1 MTLYAVA
8 VSAHV
13 VIAIVGLG
21 VIGAVPIGAATTR
34 RKGLD
39 LVALEAWV
47 KPLLLCTRISLLL
60 LFLTGALLDF
70 VAQGAFHGAV
80 WFRLSVALLVLAG
93 VGQGLARGTLRRGL
107 AGQIEASRALRR
119 IERLGFTSAAAVA
132 CIAVL
137 MEIKPF

>member
-1 MTLYAVA
+1 VTLYAAA

-34 RKGLD
+34 RAGLG
-39 LVALEAWV
+39 LVALQAWV

-70 VAQGAFHGAV
+70 VAQGAFHDTV
-80 WFRLSVALLVLAG
+80 WFRLSVALLVVAG
-93 VGQGLARGTLRRGL
+93 IGQGLARGTLRRGL
-107 AGQIEASRALRR
+107 AGQIEEARALRR
-119 IERLGFTSAAAVA
+119 IQRLGFTSAAAVA

-137 MEIKPF
+137 METKPF